1 MKPKAA
7 FLMTHPTQYHAP
19 WFRALAARPEISI
32 HVYYGLQPSAEM
44 QGKDFGVGFEWDVP
58 LLEGYPSTFLKNVA
72 ARPGWGYRNN
82 DTPEL
87 RDLIPRREY
96 DTWVI
101 NGWTTKSEWL
111 AIRTCWSSGIPM
123 MVRGDSTLIDHR
135 NVGTRV
141 VKRLILGRWIP
152 RFSRYLTVGKLNEQY
167 YEHYGAQRDR
177 FVPVRHFVDND
188 WFEGRAKVE
197 RDRRKELRSQWGIDA
212 DSLVFLFVGKFME
225 KKRPVDAVRALAR
238 VSPGRQVHLLMVG
251 DGELKEACRSAA
263 LELGVPVSFAGFLN
277 QSRMPEAY
285 AAADVL
291 VLPSAFQE
299 TWGLVVNEAMASGR
313 AAIVSDKV
321 GCAPDLVI
329 AGVTGE
335 TFPSGDLAAL
345 AERMDQ
351 YIRMPG
357 EESRQGLQAAAH
369 VRDYSLDAATEN
381 TVRAI
386 VDVSSR

>member
-1 MKPKAA
+1 
-7 FLMTHPTQYHAP
+7 MTHPTQYHSP

-32 HVYYGLQPSAEM
+32 HVYYGLQPNAEM

-58 LLEGYPSTFLKNVA
+58 LLDGYPNSFLKNVA
-72 ARPGWGYRNN
+72 AKAGWGFHNV

-87 RDLIPRREY
+87 GDLIPRRDF

-111 AIRTCWSSGIPM
+111 AIRTGWKSGIPM
-123 MVRGDSTLIDHR
+123 MVRGDSTLIDR
-135 NVGTRV
+135 RSLGKRV
-141 VKRLILGRWIP
+141 LKRLVLGRWIP

-167 YEHYGAQRDR
+167 YEHYGAQRCR

-197 RDRRKELRSQWGIDA
+197 RERRRVLRSQWGIDEDA
-212 DSLVFLFVGKFME
+212 LVFLFVGKFIE
-225 KKRPVDAVRALAR
+225 KKRPVDTISAMAR
-238 VSPGRQVHLLMVG
+238 VSPGRKVHLLMVG
-251 DGELKEACRSAA
+251 DGELKESCRSAA
-263 LELGVPVSFAGFLN
+263 LEVGVPVSFAGFLN
-277 QSRMPEAY
+277 QSRMPDAY

-291 VLPSAFQE
+291 ILPSGFQE
-299 TWGLVVNEAMASGR
+299 TWGLVVNEAMASGLP
-313 AAIVSDKV
+313 AIVSDKV

-329 AGVTGE
+329 PGVTGE
-335 TFPSGDLAAL
+335 TFPSGNLAAL
-345 AERMDQ
+345 AERIDR

-369 VRDYSLDAATEN
+369 IRDYSLEAATEN

>member
-1 MKPKAA
+1 MKPRAA
-7 FLMTHPTQYHAP
+7 FFMTHPTQYHAP

-58 LLEGYPSTFLKNVA
+58 LLDGYPNSFLKNVA
-72 ARPGWGYRNN
+72 AKPGWGFRNL

-87 RDLIPRREY
+87 RDLIPRRDF

-111 AIRTCWSSGIPM
+111 AIRTCWNSGIPM
-123 MVRGDSTLIDHR
+123 MVRGDSTLIDRR
-135 NVGTRV
+135 NLGTRAL
-141 VKRLILGRWIP
+141 KRLLLGRWIP
-152 RFSRYLTVGKLNEQY
+152 RFSRYLTVGRLNEQY
-167 YEHYGAQRDR
+167 YEHYGAQRHR

-197 RDRRKELRSQWGIDA
+197 RARRQVLRSQWGIDA
-212 DSLVFLFVGKFME
+212 SALVFLFVGKFME
-225 KKRPVDAVRALAR
+225 KKRPVDTIRAISR
-238 VSPGRQVHLLMVG
+238 VSPGRSVHLLMVG
-251 DGELKEACRSAA
+251 EGELKEACRSTAH
-263 LELGVPVSFAGFLN
+263 ELGVPVAFAGFLN

-291 VLPSAFQE
+291 ILPSGFQE
-299 TWGLVVNEAMASGR
+299 TWGLVVNDAMASGLP
-313 AAIVSDKV
+313 AIVSDKV

-335 TFPSGDLAAL
+335 TFPSGNLAAL

-357 EESRQGLQAAAH
+357 EESKQGLQAAAH
-369 VRDYSLDAATEN
+369 IRDYSLEAATEN

-386 VDVSSR
+386 VDVSSS